1 MKTRKYTVACLAL
14 VLATLASLS
23 CRKGDPIPETSII
36 TVESQVQND
45 FDRWLASNF
54 TNPYNIQFK
63 YRYEN
68 NETDLNYYSVPTD
81 YQSCIKMAH
90 LVKYLCLDT
99 YDEVAGPQFTRKYFP
114 KQFFLMGEWQYK
126 NNGSFTLGTAE
137 GGKKIML
144 PKTLEDGTKLI
155 WKKGQ
160 SGTELMLILLAP
172 LFIWM
177 LYLDQEKKKRE
188 KVRERTASIERE
200 LPAFN
205 DQLVLLLGSGLI
217 LREAFRRIAE
227 GYRVKKVRTYFEDR
241 IVKIWEETENG
252 VSDFVNVLTRT
263 SDDIGVSEF
272 SRIAGVIR
280 DNQLRGFDISGKL
293 AAESEI
299 LWDLRKKNAEERG
312 RLAETKLTMPL
323 AILLIVLV
331 LVTAA
336 PAIIQVQG
344 G

>member
-1 MKTRKYTVACLAL
+1 MQSAGKRIRREAASFRKFALDRDNRRTILMIVIAVLLLMLIQVLKSMLSGGVYITSDGEVSGVMRDDVNRTVSFPLTIEADKDGEKRRKN
-14 VLATLASLS
+14 VTLT
-23 CRKGDPIPETSII
+23 I
-36 TVESQVQND
+36 
-45 FDRWLASNF
+45 
-54 TNPYNIQFK
+54 
-63 YRYEN
+63 
-68 NETDLNYYSVPTD
+68 
-81 YQSCIKMAH
+81 
-90 LVKYLCLDT
+90 
-99 YDEVAGPQFTRKYFP
+99 
-114 KQFFLMGEWQYK
+114 
-126 NNGSFTLGTAE
+126 TAE
-137 GGKKIML
+137 KVKEKEDSEPGTSEETLFESEVSELLSRLSEKGGKKIML

>member
-1 MKTRKYTVACLAL
+1 M
-14 VLATLASLS
+14 
-23 CRKGDPIPETSII
+23 
-36 TVESQVQND
+36 
-45 FDRWLASNF
+45 
-54 TNPYNIQFK
+54 
-63 YRYEN
+63 
-68 NETDLNYYSVPTD
+68 
-81 YQSCIKMAH
+81 
-90 LVKYLCLDT
+90 
-99 YDEVAGPQFTRKYFP
+99 
-114 KQFFLMGEWQYK
+114 
-126 NNGSFTLGTAE
+126 
-137 GGKKIML
+137 
-144 PKTLEDGTKLI
+144 
-155 WKKGQ
+155 
-160 SGTELMLILLAP
+160 
-172 LFIWM
+172 
-177 LYLDQEKKKRE
+177 
-188 KVRERTASIERE
+188 RERTASIERE